1 MDLMERADYCTMNVG
16 TPYIGHVFA
25 HWSKQG
31 VWRSWFNAL
40 FAACMRCAR
49 SACTLRRRIL
59 VAISFRVSTYV
70 VYPENES
77 NDIDSPNL
85 LLLASQFE
93 TRTYFTELLFFE
105 ATGEVTPMRARTR
118 HPPSICNQ
126 PCSLRFFAPHTHL
139 PTSTSDETSQHP
151 HRNRPP
157 CYFPGRHSMTSDI
170 QTRALRK

>member
-1 MDLMERADYCTMNVG
+1 MVTMDLMERADYCTMNVG

-85 LLLASQFE
+85 LLGPLPSQSISCLMHLRHE
-93 TRTYFTELLFFE
+93 TTSSACHLSKQLHTAVAFPWHHPKYLQMQ
-105 ATGEVTPMRARTR
+105 VCKITPA
-118 HPPSICNQ
+118 PSN
-126 PCSLRFFAPHTHL
+126 L
-139 PTSTSDETSQHP
+139 
-151 HRNRPP
+151 
-157 CYFPGRHSMTSDI
+157 
-170 QTRALRK
+170 LRKPQNSGGGEHMQSM